1 MTMNYDYIESLVL
14 SSKTGDIN
22 SKEKLMNEFK
32 PFILNF
38 SKKTFIDGYDF
49 QDIQNECYIIL
60 LHAIEKYNPEAHR
73 FVAYA
78 TNAIKNSMYAIIKKS
93 NKNKNVQGLNTL
105 TFDGDISSLNVKVSS
120 NLDDNL
126 NYASSSAKLF
136 KIIDSLTLSEK
147 ELLVFN
153 ILKQNSLKSY
163 AQWKNISTST
173 ASNRKLKLRKKF
185 EKILN

>member
-1 MTMNYDYIESLVL
+1 MDYAYIESLIL
-14 SSKTGDIN
+14 SSKAGDEK
-22 SKEKLMNEFK
+22 SKEKLMKEFK

-60 LHAIEKYNPEAHR
+60 LHAIDKYNPEAHR

-105 TFDGDISSLNVKVSS
+105 TFDGDISSLNVKTSG

-126 NYASSSAKLF
+126 NYVSRSSELLKV
-136 KIIDSLTLSEK
+136 IDSLTPSEK

-153 ILKQNSLKSY
+153 IFKQNSLKSY
-163 AQWKNISTST
+163 AQWKNVSSST
-173 ASNRKLKLRKKF
+173 ATNRKMNLRKKLQR
-185 EKILN
+185 ILN